1 MAEGAAVQEGT
12 SSSSA
17 GRNSTEFIERVRAEL
32 NPELQVLRPLGR
44 SLVAEVFLAREPAL
58 KRLVAV
64 KVLSPHLVDDAS
76 AVRRFEREA
85 QSAARIA
92 HPNVVT
98 VYRVGRLSRGLP
110 FLVMR
115 FIKGRSL
122 GDLVRADGPL
132 EYHDACE
139 ILGTVASAVAAGHRS
154 NVVHRDIKPSNVLV
168 ETGTGRVVVVD
179 FGIAAILATGEEEP
193 DRITTVGHIVGDPQ
207 YMSPERLH
215 GEMAD
220 EASDVYNLGLLG
232 YEVLT
237 GRGPFVADS
246 SRGWTEA
253 HLGEE
258 PPPISSLQIIVDKG
272 LEDLLLRC
280 LAKNPAHRPNAA
292 DFEESVRSFCRV
304 ESVPLPSPPSL
315 IEDKGAPQA
324 VTPPLESRP
333 ARPPA
338 PRQLLGPTDH
348 KFRLDV
354 LGKLDLANEDGG
366 RVLSIVAQPRR
377 VALLTYLAA
386 GAGEE
391 LKRRERIVSVFW
403 PDLEEDKGRHALR
416 QALYVLRG
424 SLGSE
429 ILTSRGDDQVGL
441 ARDVLWSDATAFEQ
455 AIAEDRPD
463 IAMELYRGPLLPGF
477 YLTDVIEFE
486 HWLDHERLRLERLAT
501 EAAWRLAAEREASGD
516 GGEALRWGRRAADLA
531 PFDESILRRLLE
543 LHLRLGDRGGALN
556 AFETFARRLSEEL
569 EAEPMEQTL
578 ALVARVRGG

>member
-246 SRGWTEA
+246 VRGWTEA

-292 DFEESVRSFCRV
+292 EFEASVRSFCRG
-304 ESVPLPSPPSL
+304 ESVPPPSPPSL
-315 IEDKGAPQA
+315 IEDEGAPQA

-348 KFRLDV
+348 KFRLDL
-354 LGKLDLANEDGG
+354 LGKLDLAN
-366 RVLSIVAQPRR
+366 
-377 VALLTYLAA
+377 
-386 GAGEE
+386 
-391 LKRRERIVSVFW
+391 
-403 PDLEEDKGRHALR
+403 
-416 QALYVLRG
+416 
-424 SLGSE
+424 
-429 ILTSRGDDQVGL
+429 
-441 ARDVLWSDATAFEQ
+441 
-455 AIAEDRPD
+455 
-463 IAMELYRGPLLPGF
+463 
-477 YLTDVIEFE
+477 
-486 HWLDHERLRLERLAT
+486 
-501 EAAWRLAAEREASGD
+501 
-516 GGEALRWGRRAADLA
+516 
-531 PFDESILRRLLE
+531 
-543 LHLRLGDRGGALN
+543 
-556 AFETFARRLSEEL
+556 
-569 EAEPMEQTL
+569 
-578 ALVARVRGG
+578 